1 LHFVDVLNH
10 GMISPG
16 ALADRFWDPTGT
28 FPAVW
33 PVQVAYIA
41 LLSGRLAGT
50 SGIYCIAQKCQELC
64 AMQYG
69 IFVRRS
75 AFRSPLAFNAFA
87 IALT

>member
-1 LHFVDVLNH
+1 
-10 GMISPG
+10 MISPG

-41 LLSGRLAGT
+41 LHKNVKNFVQCNMVSSSGGALL
-50 SGIYCIAQKCQELC
+50 Q
-64 AMQYG
+64 
-69 IFVRRS
+69 
-75 AFRSPLAFNAFA
+75 SPFAFNAFA